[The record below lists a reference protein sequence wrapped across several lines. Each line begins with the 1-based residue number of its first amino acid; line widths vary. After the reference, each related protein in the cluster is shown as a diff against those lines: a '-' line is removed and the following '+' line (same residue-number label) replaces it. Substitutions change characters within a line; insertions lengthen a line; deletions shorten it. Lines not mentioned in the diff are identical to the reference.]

1 MSTTL
6 PLSGSVDTRSEV
18 VATDRILPI
27 GALAVILAVV
37 GNLIV
42 RAIGLQLVDVSP
54 EFMPLASP
62 GPVVFFSVIG
72 VVLAVAVF
80 WMIALRARRPFT
92 TFRTVATVALIA
104 SLVPNVLLLLNGS
117 GVPGSST
124 GAVIILIV
132 MHVVAYLASVGV
144 LTTLTRE
151 TNGTRR

>member
-1 MSTTL
+1 MSTTI
-6 PLSGSVDTRSEV
+6 PMSGSTDTGLEA
-18 VATDRILPI
+18 VATKRILPI

-42 RAIGLQLVDVSP
+42 RAIGLQIVDVSP
-54 EFMPLASP
+54 DFMPLATP
-62 GPVVFFSVIG
+62 APVIFFSVIG

-80 WMIALRARRPFT
+80 WLITLRARRPLT
-92 TFRTVATVALIA
+92 TFRTVATVALIV

-124 GAVIILIV
+124 GAVIILMV

-151 TNGTRR
+151 TNGARR